1 MKPKKNL
8 NVLHLDGTA
17 GSTVGLLLLLLQ
29 NWVSSLYNLPIA
41 TIQFL
46 ATANVCYGVYALSLA
61 FSSNRNFLAISL
73 LAIANALWMVVC
85 VIMVSLLFHTA
96 SSIGLIFISLE
107 GIFVI
112 GLAIYEWKNRYQL
125 SGTSGA

>member
-85 VIMVSLLFHTA
+85 VIMVSLLFQTA

-125 SGTSGA
+125 SGTSSA